1 MILLRRYLSILV
13 KKGWA
18 HELDHTGGGTGHV
31 VHDRAGRGL
40 SVRALHTR
48 SGKLRKRERPP
59 APRSELLASREAR
72 SEGKPDQN
80 AARSHRRARPAPKTP
95 PPPPLLFFS
104 RQERAAGG

>member
-1 MILLRRYLSILV
+1 MKKTVQGFCPRFPPQDPKKQSARHAFLLLHPDFMILLRRYLSILV

-48 SGKLRKRERPP
+48 RGKLRKRERPP
-59 APRSELLASREAR
+59 APLSELLS
-72 SEGKPDQN
+72 
-80 AARSHRRARPAPKTP
+80 
-95 PPPPLLFFS
+95 
-104 RQERAAGG
+104 